1 MLRYR
6 NQYTGY
12 VVELSAERLA
22 CGKIAF
28 RVRVRA
34 GDGDWQEIEIVEDP
48 TTFDGSLRRLA
59 AAALSASDLVEFER
73 EDG

>member
-1 MLRYR
+1 MTF
-6 NQYTGY
+6 NYTNRGTDQLLE
-12 VVELSAERLA
+12 VSIERRA
-22 CGKIAF
+22 CGTIAF

-34 GDGDWQEIEIVEDP
+34 GDRDWQSVEIVEDP
-48 TTFDGSLRRLA
+48 TTFDGSLRML